1 MNFPSTE
8 FDTALA
14 ALCHGTATD
23 TEIGELHAVLRDNE
37 SARDAY
43 LWQVEVHA
51 HLGLMA
57 RTPASVPDYLVALNA
72 RPPVRRLNPTKW
84 VAAAIFV
91 ALGSVAVWMLWN
103 AMRPRQA
110 ENVANVSPE
119 PIEARR
125 DHPDV
130 AAMAGVYKETVR
142 FAYALNA
149 PVIVGTGQV
158 DPLDLGARIPYSQGG
173 HTLHIWDWSKSPVSR
188 VMKDT
193 RLWPHEVFAL
203 SPDGKQLVWA
213 NGTILDLAS
222 EARSKIDLGGEF
234 YLGSAG
240 GQMERIQQLQFTPDG
255 RRLAVQVLNITLT
268 RSSHPLRKQDFDT
281 TAVTQ
286 LVEFPSGQLV
296 CEFPAGLSHA
306 FTQDGKRALTGLPMR
321 EPKQQIVELSTRTGK
336 VVRTLEPRLKG
347 FAYAM
352 CLSPADDRLAVFDSE
367 GELLVWDVVTGKL
380 QQRIPFRGNSGVF
393 LRIAP
398 DGQKLAASEGQKLV
412 VFDLATGAIVATIPQ
427 LIDGS
432 AMIHWSADSR
442 TITTVK
448 RPYLEGKGEPDLY
461 NVIPA
466 VQHFKLDDYLQK

>member
-14 ALCHGTATD
+14 ALCHGTASD
-23 TEIGELHAVLRDNE
+23 AEISELHTLLRDDE

-51 HLGLMA
+51 HLGS
-57 RTPASVPDYLVALNA
+57 RA
-72 RPPVRRLNPTKW
+72 RPPASFPGYLAALSARPALRRISPMKW
-84 VAAAIFV
+84 IAAAVF
-91 ALGSVAVWMLWN
+91 LSLCSVAVWMLWN
-103 AMRPRQA
+103 AVHPRQA
-110 ENVANVSPE
+110 ANVTNAPPE
-119 PIEARR
+119 PTESKHL
-125 DHPDV
+125 DG

-142 FAYALNA
+142 FAYASNV
-149 PVIVGTGQV
+149 PIIVGTGQGE
-158 DPLDLGARIPYSQGG
+158 PLDLGARVPYSQGG
-173 HTLHIWDWSKSPVSR
+173 HTLHIWDWSTSPKSR

-193 RLWPHEVFAL
+193 RLWPHEIFAL

-234 YLGSAG
+234 YLGNAG
-240 GQMERIQQLQFTPDG
+240 GQMERIQHLQFTPDG
-255 RRLAVQVLNITLT
+255 RRLAVQVLNIVLT

-286 LVEFPSGQLV
+286 LVEFPSGRLV

-321 EPKQQIVELSTRTGK
+321 EMGQQIVEVSTLTGK
-336 VVRTLEPRLKG
+336 VARTLEPRLKG

-367 GELLVWDVVTGKL
+367 GELLVWDIVTGKL
-380 QQRIPFRGNSGVF
+380 ERRMPFRGNSGVF

-398 DGQKLAASEGQKLV
+398 NGQKLAASEGEKLFV
-412 VFDLATGAIVATIPQ
+412 IDLATGSIIATIPQ

-432 AMIHWSADSR
+432 AMIQWSADSR

-448 RPYLEGKGEPDLY
+448 RLYLEGRGEPELY
-461 NVIPA
+461 NVIPS
-466 VQHFKLDDYLQK
+466 VQHFKLDDYLKR